1 MKAARLVFAS
11 ESNKYQSLN
20 PAKVKALTGGNLV
33 TCAFKHK
40 DTFSYRP
47 LYTVWLSSNHEL
59 NADAEDSALWGRVR
73 IVPFPNSRL
82 GKEDT
87 SLKRQM
93 QSTENLEFVLAWLI
107 EGAYQW
113 YRLNDQGHRL
123 HPLEAVHQTTEKQR
137 AAQDT
142 VGIWL
147 EDQCELDPQYWT
159 ETTKLRANY
168 EEWCKANG
176 YTPKGGN
183 SFTDSLQVHGLE
195 VTKQK
200 RVQDSPGGK

>member
-33 TCAFKHK
+33 NCAFKYGQP
-40 DTFSYRP
+40 FSYRP

-93 QSTENLEFVLAWLI
+93 QSTENLEFVLYWLI

-113 YRLNDQGHRL
+113 YKLNDQGL
-123 HPLEAVHQTTEKQR
+123 KLQLPEAVRQITDKQR

-142 VGIWL
+142 VGLWL
-147 EDQCELDPQYWT
+147 DDQSELDPTYWT
-159 ETTKLRANY
+159 ET
-168 EEWCKANG
+168 
-176 YTPKGGN
+176 
-183 SFTDSLQVHGLE
+183 
-195 VTKQK
+195 
-200 RVQDSPGGK
+200 